1 MANIKATPTR
11 IEWPPLLSLER
22 NDIEVDP
29 TMKKWDK
36 VNGPCING
44 MLQPIYT
51 KHKGYKSISDTEGNE
66 YVFKNSTLYKN
77 GEKLFHAENKHFV
90 KTDVSEDFNKYLSYD
105 VKSNGEVV
113 YATFLDNDNSI
124 SIYNGNAFVNSGQL
138 YEDGNIIATRVA
150 YVNDSVV
157 LFTVFNDNDTEKFLY
172 MRLNDDGTEEN
183 VITGQMIWTQQ
194 TARANAS
201 LPISVSHPTI
211 PNSNPIIN
219 ITYVNGHYAVS
230 AVSNYGFVLDSVRT
244 AYWTGIEYN
253 DALYNTGADTLTPQ
267 DASQSA
273 TVTTEHYAY
282 FYVTTN
288 RVSAEYNGTCLY
300 YSGRYYD
307 YIVEGEVGQEI
318 VFPPTYTPT
327 AKVGQV
333 TISGITYEIFN
344 YVALDWTL
352 TLNVRFRNGEQ
363 GTLWHFEASVDNIQD
378 LTTASTDNVQELIF
392 TKRTY
397 RGQDNPNIDSIDV
410 VWDAYSNTPHNIP
423 KSYWN
428 NASFY
433 VVETSTSTS
442 SVSYIVFPNVF
453 TDDGNMHALWKFT
466 QNINAWSNGLQVGS
480 YLVMGGKATSLTIDG
495 AVLKYSFSADS
506 IHNVTS
512 QGAYARSN
520 SFCVGQNFFASFT
533 KLNSS
538 AAATPKA
545 VIDSAAKDPTTAT
558 YVEFMYSKDTG
569 IKYFPGSVRA
579 SSGSVTTYWN
589 YYSKYMDAE
598 SEQGEGNEDAL
609 CWTTGG
615 YRVQVRNTKWNILF
629 NTLSSGSSIAQGIS
643 YSDNASA
650 MGTLVSPWSSL
661 AEDTYVVGNDNF
673 MIYKDL
679 SGRTYKISIEDD
691 VIMSALLDDRYIL
704 LNTTSFWNMYDS
716 VTYRKLHYA
725 TDYNRR
731 TYYGQKTPTYMDC
744 SSPRIRSM
752 ASALNAAYNV
762 APRTAVAGILLAR
775 STLWRVLTTEIKSYD
790 VISPED
796 KDVQPIDIYYSILGD
811 TSTSNLACNYRFSIY
826 PYNQAVVTSRFE
838 LVGTSYVTALS
849 TQGVSPNIF
858 TEYVNGQGNND
869 MAVENNVAYVLK
881 YNLNQEPL
889 FLYSGSSASS
899 ITQTSTSGNGGS
911 SSTDESS
918 KTDVINFFVLQGQF
932 YGCINNKIYSLVYN
946 NGVISSQEAIV
957 DIRGLQFVGNTPAIA
972 FFWSPVLRAMYSFT
986 GDAQLNHIYHAN
998 KFDKVLLN
1006 KRQTFYDESTQS
1018 IFIPTDAGLFII
1030 GPKNHYIIEEWKDV
1044 SYCQFSSDGISH
1056 VTNGDETIDFVYY
1069 PTDGYEAMPLDL
1081 KTCLYGSGSNNVG
1094 SIDRWSIRLFD
1105 YNMERPETYITV
1117 GTETLT
1123 DIGVKSDEKTFT
1135 IKPSMWDKLSN
1146 SILVNYNPQKIEG
1159 TGVRLFIKTPMMIE
1173 SITPSVQ
1180 QRAQSTLSRHNV

>member
-1 MANIKATPTR
+1 
-11 IEWPPLLSLER
+11 
-22 NDIEVDP
+22 
-29 TMKKWDK
+29 MKKWDK
-36 VNGPCING
+36 VNGPCINE
-44 MLQPIYT
+44 MIQPLYT
-51 KHKGYKSISDTEGNE
+51 KDLGYKAVFDTNGNE
-66 YVFKNSTLYKN
+66 YTFKNSTLYRNNKVV
-77 GEKLFHAENKHFV
+77 FHAENKHFV
-90 KTDVSEDFNKYLSYD
+90 KTDVSEDFNSYLSYD
-105 VKSNGEVV
+105 VTPNGGIV
-113 YATFLDNDNSI
+113 YATFLDDSNSI
-124 SIYNGNAFVNSGQL
+124 SIFNGNAFVNSGQL
-138 YEDGNIIATRVA
+138 YEEGNIIASRLS
-150 YVNDSVV
+150 YVNDSAV
-157 LFTVFNDNDTEKFLY
+157 LFAIYNDNDTEMYLY
-172 MRLNDDGTEEN
+172 MRLDNSGN
-183 VITGQMIWTQQ
+183 SQAFIGQMIWSQQ
-194 TARANAS
+194 TARASSSSA
-201 LPISVSHPTI
+201 ISVTHPNI
-211 PNSNPIIN
+211 SNSNPIIN
-219 ITYVNGHYAVS
+219 IAYVNGHYAVS

-253 DALYNTGADTLTPQ
+253 DALYNTGADTLAPA
-267 DASQSA
+267 DESQSS
-273 TVTTEHYAY
+273 VITTEHYAY

-288 RVSAEYNGTCLY
+288 RISEQYNGACLY
-300 YSGRYYD
+300 YNGRYYD

-333 TISGITYEIFN
+333 EINGITYEIFN
-344 YVALDWTL
+344 YVALDWTI

-363 GTLWHFEASVDNIQD
+363 GTLWHFEASVDNVED
-378 LTTASTDNVQELIF
+378 LTTADTTNVQQLIF

-410 VWDAYSNTPHNIP
+410 IWDAYSATKHNIP

-428 NASFY
+428 STSFY
-433 VVETSTSTS
+433 VIETTTSTAT
-442 SVSYIVFPNVF
+442 VSYLVFPNVF
-453 TDDGNMHALWKFT
+453 TDDGKMHALWKFT
-466 QNINAWSNGLQVGS
+466 QNTTAWSNGLQVGS
-480 YLVMGGKATSLTIDG
+480 YLVMGGNLGTLTLNSSVLTYKFDAT
-495 AVLKYSFSADS
+495 DS
-506 IHNVTS
+506 HSITS
-512 QGAYARSN
+512 HGAYPRSN
-520 SFCVGQNFFASFT
+520 SFSVGQNFFASYT

-538 AAATPKA
+538 SAATPA
-545 VIDSAAKDPTTAT
+545 SVINNAASDPSSAT
-558 YVEFMYSKDTG
+558 YVEFMYSESTG
-569 IKYFPGSVRA
+569 IKYFPGSIRA
-579 SSGSVTTYWN
+579 SNGSVTTYWN
-589 YYSKYMDAE
+589 YYSKYMNSE
-598 SEQGEGNEDAL
+598 SEEGEGNEDAL

-615 YRVQVRNTKWNILF
+615 YRVQIRNTKWNILF
-629 NTLSSGSSIAQGIS
+629 NILTSGSSIAQGIS
-643 YSDNASA
+643 YADNINA

-661 AEDTYVVGNDNF
+661 AEDTYVVGNADF

-679 SGRTYKISIEDD
+679 SGRTYKISIEDG
-691 VIMSALLDDRYIL
+691 VVMSALLDDRYIL
-704 LNTTSFWNMYDS
+704 INTTSFWNMYDS

-731 TYYGQKTPTYMDC
+731 TYYGQKASTYIDC

-775 STLWRVLTTEIKSYD
+775 STLWRVLTTEIQSYD

-796 KDVQPIDIYYSILGD
+796 KDTQPIDVYYSILGD
-811 TSTSNLACNYRFSIY
+811 SSSTNLACNYRFSIY
-826 PYNQAVVTSRFE
+826 PYNQPVITSRFE

-869 MAVENNVAYVLK
+869 MAIENNIAYVLK
-881 YNLNQEPL
+881 YNLNQDPL

-899 ITQTSTSGNGGS
+899 ITQTSNSYNGGS
-911 SSTDESS
+911 TTTDDNS
-918 KTDVINFFVLQGQF
+918 KNDVINFFVLQGQF

-946 NGVISSQEAIV
+946 NGIISSQEAIV

-1006 KRQTFYDESTQS
+1006 KRTTFYDESTQS
-1018 IFIPTDAGLFII
+1018 IFIPTDAGLFVI
-1030 GPKNHYIIEEWKDV
+1030 GPKNHYIIEDWKNV
-1044 SYCQFSSDGISH
+1044 SYCQFSSDG
-1056 VTNGDETIDFVYY
+1056 VTHITNNDETINFVYY
-1069 PTDGYEAMPLDL
+1069 PTEGYEALPLDL

-1105 YNMERPETYITV
+1105 YSISKPETYITV

-1123 DIGVKSDEKTFT
+1123 DIGVKSEEKTFN

-1146 SILVNYNPQKIEG
+1146 SILINYNPSKIEG
-1159 TGVRLFIKTPMMIE
+1159 TGVRLYIKTPMMIE

-1180 QRAQSTLSRHNV
+1180 QRASSTLSRHNI